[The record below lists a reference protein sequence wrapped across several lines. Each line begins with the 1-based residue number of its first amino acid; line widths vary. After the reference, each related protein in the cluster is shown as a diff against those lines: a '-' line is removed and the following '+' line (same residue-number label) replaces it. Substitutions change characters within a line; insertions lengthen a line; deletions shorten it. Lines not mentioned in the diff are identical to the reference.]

1 MASKGHDGILGK
13 LSILSNLAHCINFE
27 FSNKPVLYIFWT
39 SYLPIKQSHRFSN
52 LSNFCN
58 NSMVWSISTKFDTW
72 PMSSCLKARLCHF
85 KWFFFISDTFL
96 ELSDK
101 FLLKYIQ
108 KSKKSLFV
116 SWITLWLK
124 SFSKV
129 NHSPLFLVGQ
139 SYKFWN

>member
-1 MASKGHDGILGK
+1 MHNLIHTGLLIVLILNSGINQFYTFLD
-13 LSILSNLAHCINFE
+13 
-27 FSNKPVLYIFWT
+27 T

-85 KWFFFISDTFL
+85 KWFIFISDTFL

-124 SFSKV
+124 SCSNV
-129 NHSPLFLVGQ
+129 NYIPLFLGGQ